1 MRNPSPGIH
10 DTDPSPGRESPLP
23 RDGAFDDVLDLG
35 AELVRLERECDE
47 LRGELLKA
55 QDAMT
60 PRQRAKY
67 LAERE
72 RRGGP
77 SP

>member
-10 DTDPSPGRESPLP
+10 DTDPSPGRESSLP
-23 RDGAFDDVLDLG
+23 RNEPFDDVLDLG
-35 AELVRLERECDE
+35 AELVRLESENDA
-47 LRGELLKA
+47 LRDELLKA

-72 RRGGP
+72 RR
-77 SP
+77 